1 MKKILTLL
9 FDLDGT
15 LIDSLHDKFAKYR
28 DGLSDFHINEIP
40 VFDGAKEL
48 IQKLKDDG
56 HQVLIVSD
64 SHPKYVNKIS
74 GEIFKVECLSL
85 AYKPAIDKIENF
97 IKEKSLN
104 KLETSRS
111 RIFLIGDHA
120 VDITTARK
128 LGIPSVHIIHET
140 NYNPE
145 VWAFTQKVGP
155 TFSCRNFDDL
165 YNIINSPMEN
175 LLVLEGMDFSD
186 KCRGVIN
193 IGNVNFT
200 SNQGKKTYNIAL
212 ARQESGLCDKFAKS
226 NLYYEFSSKDRELAK
241 LEKIAFAVSNH
252 IDFFMK
258 KYELQFDILTFIP
271 DKSTTIPAKKME
283 SFADLIKTT
292 FKTEKLLRWKDDVMG
307 SIRNQP
313 KRNER
318 YSFVNKYLVAIPTIE
333 ITGKNIVVI
342 DDQITTGAT
351 MDATSEI
358 LRSYGANNILCLSL
372 FRMVDEVNIGLK
384 CPKCGKDLSIRTRK
398 SDGNKFYSCVPSQY
412 GGLGCGYTENIK

>member
-28 DGLSDFHINEIP
+28 DGLSDFHISELP
-40 VFDGAKEL
+40 VYNGAKEL

-64 SHPKYVNKIS
+64 SHPKYVNKIAN
-74 GEIFKVECLSL
+74 EIFKVECLSL

-104 KLETSRS
+104 KLETSRN
-111 RIFLIGDHA
+111 RIFMIGDHA

-128 LGIPSVHIIHET
+128 LCIPSVHIIHEI

-165 YNIINSPMEN
+165 YNIINNPLEN
-175 LLVLEGMDFSD
+175 LLVLEGMEFSD
-186 KCRGVIN
+186 KCRGVVS

-200 SNQGKKTYNIAL
+200 SNQGKKTFNIAL
-212 ARQESGLCDKFAKS
+212 ARQESGLCDIFAKS
-226 NLYYEFSSKDRELAK
+226 SLYYEFSSPSRETQK
-241 LEKIAFAVSNH
+241 LEKIAFAVSNY
-252 IDFFMK
+252 IEFFM
-258 KYELQFDILTFIP
+258 QRNNISFDILTFIP
-271 DKSTTIPAKKME
+271 DKSTTIPPKKME
-283 SFADLIKTT
+283 SFADLIQTA
-292 FKTEKLLRWKDDVMG
+292 FKKEKLLRWKDDVKG

-318 YSFVNKYLVAIPTIE
+318 YSFVNKYLEAIPTIE

-358 LRSYGANNILCLSL
+358 LRSYGANNILSLSL

-412 GGLGCGYTENIK
+412 GGVGCGHTDNIK

>member
-145 VWAFTQKVGP
+145 VWAFTQKVG
-155 TFSCRNFDDL
+155 T
-165 YNIINSPMEN
+165 
-175 LLVLEGMDFSD
+175 
-186 KCRGVIN
+186 
-193 IGNVNFT
+193 
-200 SNQGKKTYNIAL
+200 
-212 ARQESGLCDKFAKS
+212 
-226 NLYYEFSSKDRELAK
+226 
-241 LEKIAFAVSNH
+241 H
-252 IDFFMK
+252 FFM
-258 KYELQFDILTFIP
+258 
-271 DKSTTIPAKKME
+271 
-283 SFADLIKTT
+283 
-292 FKTEKLLRWKDDVMG
+292 
-307 SIRNQP
+307 
-313 KRNER
+313 
-318 YSFVNKYLVAIPTIE
+318 
-333 ITGKNIVVI
+333 
-342 DDQITTGAT
+342 
-351 MDATSEI
+351 
-358 LRSYGANNILCLSL
+358 
-372 FRMVDEVNIGLK
+372 
-384 CPKCGKDLSIRTRK
+384 
-398 SDGNKFYSCVPSQY
+398 
-412 GGLGCGYTENIK
+412 